1 MIVLAALLP
10 FAAGVL
16 ARATLVLL
24 ATAGAL
30 LALRRASAATRHRV
44 ATAGLAAAVALPALA
59 LVLPKVPTRYLPPL
73 PSVPVSRPGIGLLLV
88 ALWTAG
94 AAAVVARLA
103 VGALRVRRLSREA
116 TPLKDGEWIAE
127 RDAAARRLSLSRA
140 VALKESADVSVAIT
154 SGWRRPFLL
163 VGRIAR
169 HWAVERRRIVLLHE
183 LAHVKRS
190 DWPALLLAELAAAV
204 YWFHPLA
211 IWLVR
216 RVRREAEQAC
226 DELVIA
232 TGTKPSVYAGHLL
245 GIFRS
250 VGEAPA
256 PAAVALAMVR
266 PHHFESRLRAILEP
280 RTRNGGA
287 EGASGSVALA
297 GLLTFSLGALL
308 LVPCGPVR
316 PLAGLGRLTQASA
329 SGKKPCPHSSMG
341 AAAKTVAET
350 RTDTRT
356 ETRSET
362 RATSRVATEAG
373 TVPAAAG
380 SPSSAKPDGSELP
393 ALPEEGRSLPAI
405 WRVDAKEAPGAPRAA
420 TGFVLASNEKKS
432 GRSRQDGSDWYDEGM
447 RLHRRGKYA
456 QAIEDFQKAIA
467 DDYRVD
473 AASYNIACGY
483 ALLGDKDKAF
493 EWLHKALDEGFELS
507 SYLRSDDDLENLHQ
521 DPRWTEIKKAARD
534 DRSNSEK
541 AQARSVSA
549 RYERMAAKPS
559 SDGESFFEIGRE
571 LLRVDEYGTAAKAFQ
586 ASADRGHRVGTSLY
600 NEACALSLDGRKDA
614 ALDMLQRSLDAG
626 FDQPGLF
633 RTDDDL
639 DPIRGDARFAALE
652 KEAKD
657 LSLPSYGVGIFNVGR
672 HTSRS
677 QWREAAKRFEAYTAA
692 HPEKGRAWYNLGFAL
707 LAGDRADEAAA
718 PFQKALDLGYRK
730 PATLYNLACTYARL
744 DQKDAAFDWLFK
756 ALDAGFDETWTLR
769 WDDDLD
775 NLRGDARYRK
785 AVEIARAK
793 ERSGDTD

>member
-1 MIVLAALLP
+1 MSLLAALVP

-24 ATAGAL
+24 ATAAAL
-30 LALRRASAATRHRV
+30 LALRRASAAVRHRV

-59 LVLPKVPTRYLPPL
+59 LVLPKVPTRFLPRL
-73 PSVPVSRPGIGLLLV
+73 PVVTASRPGIALVLV
-88 ALWTAG
+88 ALWAAG
-94 AAAVVARLA
+94 VAVVVVRLV
-103 VGALRVRRLSREA
+103 VGTLRVRRLSREA
-116 TPLKDGEWIAE
+116 TVLGDGEWIAE
-127 RDAAARRLSLSRA
+127 RDAAARRLDLSRE
-140 VALKESADVSVAIT
+140 VALKESAGVSVAIT

-183 LAHVKRS
+183 LAHVKRA
-190 DWPALLLAELAAAV
+190 DWPALVLAELAAAV

-211 IWLVR
+211 IWLVG

-256 PAAVALAMVR
+256 PAAAALAMVR
-266 PHHFESRLRAILEP
+266 PSHFESRLRAILEP
-280 RTRNGGA
+280 RSPIGRADGT
-287 EGASGSVALA
+287 SGSLALA
-297 GLLTFSLGALL
+297 GLLTFSVGALL
-308 LVPCGPVR
+308 LVPCNAAR
-316 PLAGLGRLTQASA
+316 PLAGMSRLTPAAA
-329 SGKKPCPHSSMG
+329 SGKKSCPHSAAG

-350 RTDTRT
+350 RTETRT
-356 ETRSET
+356 TE
-362 RATSRVATEAG
+362 RVATMTE
-373 TVPAAAG
+373 TVPAAAAE
-380 SPSSAKPDGSELP
+380 PSETATPDAMELP
-393 ALPEEGRSLPAI
+393 TLPEEGRSMPAI
-405 WRVDAKEAPGAPRAA
+405 WRVDAKEAPETLRPV
-420 TGFVLASNEKKS
+420 TGFVLASKKS
-432 GRSRQDGSDWYDEGM
+432 GHSRKDGGDWYDEGM
-447 RLHRRGKYA
+447 RLHRRGRYA

-507 SYLRSDDDLENLHQ
+507 GYLRSDDDLEDLHD
-521 DPRWTEIKKAARD
+521 DPRWTEIKKVARD
-534 DRSNSEK
+534 
-541 AQARSVSA
+541 ARSHSEQAKARAVSA
-549 RYERMAAKPS
+549 RYERLAAKPS
-559 SDGESFFEIGRE
+559 SDGESFYETGRE
-571 LLRVDEYGTAAKAFQ
+571 LLRVDEYALAAKAFQ
-586 ASADRGHRVGTSLY
+586 QSAERGHRVGTSLY
-600 NEACALSLDGRKDA
+600 NEACALSLDGKKDA
-614 ALDMLQRSLDAG
+614 ALDALQKALDAG
-626 FDQPGLF
+626 FDQPEMF

-639 DPIRGDARFAALE
+639 DAVRHDPRFDALE

-657 LSLPSYGVGIFNVGR
+657 LSLPGYGVGSWLFGEHRNR
-672 HTSRS
+672 AK
-677 QWREAAKRFEAYTAA
+677 WRDSAKRYAAYADK
-692 HPEKGRAWYNLGFAL
+692 HPQKGRAWYNLGFAL
-707 LAGDRADEAAA
+707 LAGDRAEEAAA

-730 PATLYNLACTYARL
+730 PETMYNLACTYARL

-756 ALDAGFDETWTLR
+756 ALDAGFDQESTLR
-769 WDDDLD
+769 HDDDLD
-775 NLRGDARYRK
+775 NLRGDSRSRK